1 MVIGGVVPYISI
13 YVVYAFIVA
22 ANEVLRKHTQK
33 LKLDAVTSLLPEKGS
48 FFSCISEE
56 GDDSMNYSML
66 DDYASNTEVIPHLQT
81 SKVPQWIWAPNVAF
95 YSSHNIKYG
104 PEGPKFVWGWIDEE
118 AITLITHVSNPCYCW
133 MCH

>member
-1 MVIGGVVPYISI
+1 MPYISI